1 GTSVTTSFQ
10 DNGLSAST
18 TYSYA
23 VSAYD
28 AAGNVSVQ
36 SSSVSAMTSATPTTT
51 SSAPPPSVVINSPTN
66 GSVLNGN
73 INVVVSANSTVG
85 IASITITG
93 DGKPLTTCV
102 DVRQC
107 AAMWKK
113 QQLNKG
119 THTVSGTA
127 VDKNGKPA
135 NASVLFTLPR

>member
-1 GTSVTTSFQ
+1 TSYQ
-10 DNGLSAST
+10 DTGLTAGT

-28 AAGNVSVQ
+28 AAGNVSGQ
-36 SSSVSAMTSATPTTT
+36 SSNVSAMTTTPTPT
-51 SSAPPPSVVINSPTN
+51 SDSSPSVAINAPTN

-73 INVVVSANSTVG
+73 INVIVSASSTVG
-85 IASITITG
+85 IASINITG
-93 DGKPLTTCV
+93 DGKPLATCV
-102 DVRQC
+102 NVGQC
-107 AAMWKK
+107 STMWKK
-113 QQLNKG
+113 QQLNRG